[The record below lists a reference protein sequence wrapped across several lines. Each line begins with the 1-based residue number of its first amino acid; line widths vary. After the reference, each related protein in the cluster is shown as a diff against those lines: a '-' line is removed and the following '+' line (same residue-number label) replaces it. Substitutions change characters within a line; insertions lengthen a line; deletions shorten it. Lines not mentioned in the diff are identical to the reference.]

1 MNASMVIVMKNN
13 QHTCHYPNTQC
24 MLQNEPTNEN
34 ECHFCF
40 WMPWMNAI
48 RIYCV
53 LWVGPPLFMM
63 MVRIHLSPHMSIQWM
78 PLRCIAQQLS
88 TLFVIKS
95 HHHAWHYA
103 NIWVLS
109 TEPMNENNENN
120 FFECDDRCVLGRLCL
135 FFAFAIAIAFVW
147 GFSFFHYLSRLY
159 ILPPLPL
166 PFWWCWCIPPPL
178 GPRVLWI
185 CVCGLASAAQAW
197 GVLLGHVCLPA
208 LWYFFCHA
216 LLPCGVVFFGGMH
229 QKVLTPYFQY
239 RDGRKVPSDT
249 KAKGYLHSG
258 SQIIVPRRSSE
269 TCSPTISWWLLPGG
283 KQNGEYDT

>member
-135 FFAFAIAIAFVW
+135 F
-147 GFSFFHYLSRLY
+147 L
-159 ILPPLPL
+159 PLPL
-166 PFWWCWCIPPPL
+166 PLPLFGGFLSFITYRGFTSSLHSLFLFGGVGVSPPPL
-178 GPRVLWI
+178 GPVSFGYA
-185 CVCGLASAAQAW
+185 CVA
-197 GVLLGHVCLPA
+197 
-208 LWYFFCHA
+208 
-216 LLPCGVVFFGGMH
+216 
-229 QKVLTPYFQY
+229 
-239 RDGRKVPSDT
+239 
-249 KAKGYLHSG
+249 
-258 SQIIVPRRSSE
+258 
-269 TCSPTISWWLLPGG
+269 
-283 KQNGEYDT
+283 